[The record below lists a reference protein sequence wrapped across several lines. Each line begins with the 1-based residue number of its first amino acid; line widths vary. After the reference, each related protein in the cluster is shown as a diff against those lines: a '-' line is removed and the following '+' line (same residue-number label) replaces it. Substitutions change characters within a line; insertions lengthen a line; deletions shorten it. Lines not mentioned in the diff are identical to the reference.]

1 MELTLNA
8 IEPNIISMSK
18 ANQTLMQVGTA
29 VLAQNLDTAETIG
42 DTMTK
47 MMEQSVNPSVG
58 SNFDMSV

>member
-18 ANQTLMQVGTA
+18 TNQTLMQVGTA
-29 VLAQNLDTAETIG
+29 VLAQNLDTAETMG

-47 MMEQSVNPSVG
+47 MMEQSVNPAVG
-58 SNFDMSV
+58 GNFDMSI